1 MAVKKYYTK
10 RTNPNCGVIMEMQPD
25 GSAVAVT
32 GELPY
37 SECMARV
44 MASRDDVL
52 TLFKIARIAPRK
64 NARRKLFRR
73 ILARHLSDAVHQFRI
88 VCEENAEDPATF
100 QLLTG
105 DWKIICERG
114 PDGSVEFKNHLD

>member
-1 MAVKKYYTK
+1 MSVKRYFAK

-32 GELPY
+32 KELPY

-44 MASRDDVL
+44 MANRDDVL
-52 TLFKIARIAPRK
+52 TMYKVARIAPRK
-64 NARRKLFRR
+64 NAKRRLFCR
-73 ILARHLSDAVHQFRI
+73 ILARDLSDAVNRFRLI
-88 VCEENAEDPATF
+88 CNRNNEPATF

-105 DWKIICERG
+105 DWKIICEKG
-114 PDGSVEFKNHLD
+114 SDGSITFKNHLN